1 MLDIAFHQKQHKGP
15 QVVNNIP
22 ASWEEKQVFDPLCV
36 LHSWY
41 NSVLCAQG
49 TLCAPYIPSKN
60 LMGKFFLSHYLQI
73 YTIENS
79 LLAK

>member
-1 MLDIAFHQKQHKGP
+1 MLDIAFLQRQYKGP

-22 ASWEEKQVFDPLCV
+22 AFWEEKQVFYPLCV

-41 NSVLCAQG
+41 ASVLCAQG
-49 TLCAPYIPSKN
+49 TLCIPYIPSKN
-60 LMGKFFLSHYLQI
+60 LMGKFFLSQYLESYI
-73 YTIENS
+73 IVNS